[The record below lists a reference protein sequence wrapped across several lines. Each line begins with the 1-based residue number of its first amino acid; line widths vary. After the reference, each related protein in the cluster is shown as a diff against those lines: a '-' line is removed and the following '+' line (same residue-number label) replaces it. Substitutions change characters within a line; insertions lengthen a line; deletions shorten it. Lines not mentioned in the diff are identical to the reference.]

1 MNFKN
6 QAFEEI
12 YEGIT
17 RNMPSITFFGIVGT
31 YLITAA
37 LNIFFI
43 PLPLIISIPA
53 ALAIQFGRFSV
64 VFMDFLNPTGVRSP
78 WPPII
83 ATLATVIA
91 LVELGFSIGDMQSVE
106 SWTDTRYWSIF
117 LFGGLLVSFGYI
129 LELNFIA
136 KGAEAFG
143 MTSRKIAAGATGAA
157 KASNGQAAAK
167 PSANGHKQ
175 PDEVFF
181 DLGLNGNGRHS

>member
-37 LNIFFI
+37 LNIYFI
-43 PLPLIISIPA
+43 PLPFIISIPA
-53 ALAIQFGRFSV
+53 ALAIQFGRFAV

-91 LVELGFSIGDMQSVE
+91 LVELGFSIGDMQAVE

-117 LFGGLLVSFGYI
+117 LFGGMLVSFGYI

-143 MTSRKIAAGATGAA
+143 MTSRKTASGATGANRQSQPV
-157 KASNGQAAAK
+157 KAPHTNGQK
-167 PSANGHKQ
+167 TTE
-175 PDEVFF
+175 EVFF
-181 DLGLNGNGRHS
+181 ELGLNGNGKHS